1 MQTVDLS
8 DEEPT
13 PMSNPIIIKEKV
25 SFQRISLS
33 DRIAGAAAI
42 LGVGVAL
49 FALVD
54 GGSDSS
60 DKSAKTQNP
69 LDTSWIPWVA
79 LALGLLLICALIAF
93 LVTRRRYMAN
103 QNRGYSAK
111 LAAQEEY
118 HRHALEKLR
127 RATELNTLMELNQD
141 QIGDYHKIVTD
152 QADKA
157 FKSSRTAMWVGLVLL
172 VAAAI
177 GGVRVPLEEMR
188 WFLGALAAFSTLLSG
203 YLSRTYMVLYRESI
217 SQLNRYF
224 DQPVLNSYFLTA
236 ERLVAGAGA
245 GADPAFAQA
254 VRQQIINEVLASSS
268 RLTEKT
274 PAEAPA
280 AEDAKPKKRKPKKRK
295 PKKRIPKQAQASVN
309 GQAPN

>member
-1 MQTVDLS
+1 MNTVDLG
-8 DEEPT
+8 DEEPG
-13 PMSNPIIIKEKV
+13 PRSNPIFISTSSNEGDFRRATRASTTGTVITLCAATAVVLTGVLGSSGEGAKKE
-25 SFQRISLS
+25 
-33 DRIAGAAAI
+33 
-42 LGVGVAL
+42 
-49 FALVD
+49 
-54 GGSDSS
+54 
-60 DKSAKTQNP
+60 TQDP
-69 LDTSWIPWVA
+69 LDTSWIPWA
-79 LALGLLLICALIAF
+79 AFALGLLLICALIVF
-93 LVTRRRYMAN
+93 LITRRQYMAN
-103 QNRGYSAK
+103 QNKGFSVK

-127 RATELNTLMELNQD
+127 RATELNTLMELNQG

-177 GGVRVPLEEMR
+177 GGAKVPVEEMR

-236 ERLVAGAGA
+236 ERLTVGLSVEH
-245 GADPAFAQA
+245 AQA
-254 VRQQIINEVLASSS
+254 VRQQIVNEVLASSS
-268 RLTEKT
+268 RLTGRPSTEML
-274 PAEAPA
+274 AGN
-280 AEDAKPKKRKPKKRK
+280 DVKPKKRK
-295 PKKRIPKQAQASVN
+295 PKKRIPQQAQASMN
-309 GQAPN
+309 DQSSN

>member
-1 MQTVDLS
+1 MNAVDLS
-8 DEEPT
+8 DEEPGPKST
-13 PMSNPIIIKEKV
+13 PIFIDDTAMFRGDWPAK
-25 SFQRISLS
+25 ISTVGIVLS
-33 DRIAGAAAI
+33 
-42 LGVGVAL
+42 LGVAL
-49 FALVD
+49 WAGLFGD
-54 GGSDSS
+54 WGSS
-60 DKSAKTQNP
+60 DKSTKDEARNP
-69 LDTSWIPWVA
+69 LDTSWIPWVGVG
-79 LALGLLLICALIAF
+79 LGLVLISALIAF
-93 LVTRRRYMAN
+93 LFTRRQYMAN
-103 QNRGYSAK
+103 QNKGYSAK

-118 HRHALEKLR
+118 HRQALAKLR
-127 RATELNTLMELNQD
+127 SATELNTLMELNQG

-177 GGVRVPLEEMR
+177 GGAKVPMEEMR

-236 ERLVAGAGA
+236 ERLTVGLGVEH
-245 GADPAFAQA
+245 AQR
-254 VRQQIINEVLASSS
+254 VRQQIVDEVLASSS
-268 RLTEKT
+268 RLTGKP

-280 AEDAKPKKRKPKKRK
+280 VDDAKPKKRK

-309 GQAPN
+309 GQSPN